1 VSDLIGHPYKPSS
14 ERRSSR
20 PPRRAQ
26 PKPPRPRKP
35 RSSRPLYRKKRF
47 LIPVGLLLIALGAF
61 SVVSYLA
68 KQAEER
74 RQIVLA
80 ERAQFEAYLD
90 AQEAQYLTIPL
101 MTPRQRS
108 LLRRSRNV
116 QHVETAERLGVASVA
131 ERDDVLDRAEKVG
144 LVPIDRENPYYW
156 VAELTHSVPYVTP
169 SAAALLDTIGV
180 RFQQKLAEAGLP
192 PYEYHIS
199 SVLRTQE
206 DQEALRPTNGNAAR
220 TTSSHEFGT
229 TFDIQFRKYRYGGDP
244 AAEGQRALGE
254 PPYPFLETEFA
265 NRLAAFYAEMEERY
279 RSRLLSLLGETMI
292 ELEDEG
298 MLITVMERR
307 QPVFHTTVAKRLVP
321 NGLAATD

>member
-1 VSDLIGHPYKPSS
+1 MSDLIGHPYKPSS
-14 ERRSSR
+14 ERSRSR
-20 PPRRAQ
+20 PPRRVS
-26 PKPPRPRKP
+26 PKRAPQPRP
-35 RSSRPLYRKKRF
+35 SRPVYRKKRF
-47 LIPVGLLLIALGAF
+47 LIPIGLLLVALGAF
-61 SVVSYLA
+61 SVVTYLA
-68 KQAEER
+68 KKAEER

-80 ERAQFEAYLD
+80 ERARFEAYLE

-116 QHVETAERLGVASVA
+116 QHVEAAERLGVASVA
-131 ERDDVLDRAEKVG
+131 ERDDVLDRAAEAG

-169 SAAALLDTIGV
+169 SAAAVLDTIGV
-180 RFQQKLAEAGLP
+180 RFHQKLAEAGLP

-206 DQEALRPTNGNAAR
+206 DQEALRRINVNAAL

-244 AAEGQRALGE
+244 AAEVQRALGE
-254 PPYPFLETEFA
+254 PAYPFLETEFA
-265 NRLAAFYAEMEERY
+265 GRLAAFYAEMEEQY
-279 RSRLLSLLGETMI
+279 RSRLLSLLGETLI

-298 MLITVMERR
+298 MLLTVMERR
-307 QPVFHTTVAKRLVP
+307 QPVFHTTVAERLVP
-321 NGLAATD
+321 NGLSTTD